1 MRRMPYGIDEQSEE
15 YRAGWNAA
23 LEWAARKL
31 TRAKYIPAASEL
43 VLSLRCKP
51 KGKEEANGR
60 EGEG

>member
-31 TRAKYIPAASEL
+31 ARAKYIPAASEL
-43 VLSLRCKP
+43 VLSMRCT
-51 KGKEEANGR
+51 KGKEEANDDASST
-60 EGEG
+60 